1 MKRVLLFVAAVFASL
16 LCSAQVQT
24 INWSYKVTM
33 TGEGTARV
41 IFTGRI
47 QEGFHTY
54 SITADNSRTEIM
66 EVKTRGCS
74 LSGALREEG
83 NFTEEGGKL
92 VCYDEIRLMQDI
104 RLSGKSAE
112 YSGCIASFVCAGQMC
127 KPESWNFNVKI
138 EEAATSK
145 PAKKSS
151 LRLWK

>member
-83 NFTEEGGKL
+83 NFTEVSGKL
-92 VCYDEIRLMQDI
+92 VCYDEIRLMPDCS
-104 RLSGKSAE
+104 RSGSGLSFRQATVRKN
-112 YSGCIASFVCAGQMC
+112 AG
-127 KPESWNFNVKI
+127 
-138 EEAATSK
+138 
-145 PAKKSS
+145 
-151 LRLWK
+151 